1 MQAISTPMLHRSLK
15 LSNSKILK
23 DFIQSMESAKQFY
36 ATGKRKDSVAKV
48 WLVPGTGKI
57 VVNNREMDEYFDI
70 SVNQESLIS
79 PLVLTDKSD
88 AFDIKITVMGGGQSG
103 QAGAIRQ
110 GVSKALVL
118 SDPDLRGVLKSAG
131 FLTRDSRQKER
142 KKYGKK
148 GARASFQFSKR

>member
-1 MQAISTPMLHRSLK
+1 
-15 LSNSKILK
+15 
-23 DFIQSMESAKQFY
+23 MESGNVFY

-48 WLVPGTGKI
+48 WLAPGTGKV

-70 SVNQESLIS
+70 GVNRKALVS
-79 PLVLTDKSD
+79 PLVLTANSD
-88 AFDIKITVMGGGQSG
+88 AFDIKVTVMGGGQTG
-103 QAGAIRQ
+103 QAGAIRH

-118 SDPDLRGVLKSAG
+118 VDPELRAILKSAG
-131 FLTRDSRQKER
+131 FLTRDARKKER

>member
-1 MQAISTPMLHRSLK
+1 
-15 LSNSKILK
+15 
-23 DFIQSMESAKQFY
+23 MESGNVFY

-57 VVNNREMDEYFDI
+57 TVNNREMTEYFDI
-70 SVNQESLIS
+70 PVNQESLVS
-79 PLVLTDKSD
+79 PLVLTQKDD
-88 AFDIKITVMGGGQSG
+88 AFDVRVTVMGGGQTG
-103 QAGAIRQ
+103 QAGAVRL
-110 GVSKALVL
+110 GVSKALVA
-118 SDPDLRGVLKSAG
+118 SDPELRGVLKNAG

>member
-1 MQAISTPMLHRSLK
+1 
-15 LSNSKILK
+15 
-23 DFIQSMESAKQFY
+23 MESGNVFY

-48 WLVPGTGKI
+48 WLVPGTGKV

-70 SVNQESLIS
+70 SVNRKALVS
-79 PLVLTDKSD
+79 PLVLTANSD
-88 AFDIKITVMGGGQSG
+88 AFDIKVTVMGGGQTG
-103 QAGAIRQ
+103 QAGAIRH

-118 SDPDLRGVLKSAG
+118 VDPELRAVLKSAG
-131 FLTRDSRQKER
+131 FLTRDSRTKER

>member
-1 MQAISTPMLHRSLK
+1 
-15 LSNSKILK
+15 
-23 DFIQSMESAKQFY
+23 MESGNVFY

-48 WLVPGTGKI
+48 WLLPGTGKI
-57 VVNNREMDEYFDI
+57 VVNNREMEEYFDVA
-70 SVNQESLIS
+70 VNQEQLTS

-88 AFDIKITVMGGGQSG
+88 AFDIKITVMGGGQTG

-118 SDPDLRGVLKSAG
+118 VDPELRGVLKTAG
-131 FLTRDSRQKER
+131 FLTRDARKKER

>member
-1 MQAISTPMLHRSLK
+1 
-15 LSNSKILK
+15 
-23 DFIQSMESAKQFY
+23 MESGNVFY

-48 WLVPGTGKI
+48 WLTPGTGKI
-57 VVNNREMDEYFDI
+57 IVNKKDLNEYFELDVTRDLL
-70 SVNQESLIS
+70 SS
-79 PLVLTDKSD
+79 PLVLIQQSD
-88 AFDIKITVMGGGQSG
+88 AFDIKVTVMGGGKSG
-103 QAGAIRQ
+103 QAGAIRL

-131 FLTRDSRQKER
+131 FLTRDARKKER

>member
-1 MQAISTPMLHRSLK
+1 
-15 LSNSKILK
+15 
-23 DFIQSMESAKQFY
+23 MESANQFY
-36 ATGKRKDSVAKV
+36 ATGKRKSSVAKV
-48 WLVPGTGKI
+48 WLMPGTGKI
-57 VVNNREMDEYFDI
+57 IVNNRELDDYFD
-70 SVNQESLIS
+70 VPANRNVLTS
-79 PLVLTDKSD
+79 PLFLTDKSD
-88 AFDIKITVMGGGQSG
+88 AFDIKITVMGGGYTG

-131 FLTRDSRQKER
+131 FITRDARQKER

>member
-1 MQAISTPMLHRSLK
+1 
-15 LSNSKILK
+15 
-23 DFIQSMESAKQFY
+23 MESGNVFY

-48 WLVPGTGKI
+48 WLIPGTGKV

-70 SVNQESLIS
+70 SVNRKALVS
-79 PLVLTDKSD
+79 PLILTDNSD
-88 AFDIKITVMGGGQSG
+88 AFDIKVTVMGGGQTG
-103 QAGAIRQ
+103 QAGAIRH

-118 SDPDLRGVLKSAG
+118 VDPELRAVLKSAG
-131 FLTRDSRQKER
+131 FLTRDARKKER

>member
-1 MQAISTPMLHRSLK
+1 
-15 LSNSKILK
+15 
-23 DFIQSMESAKQFY
+23 METGNVFY

-48 WLVPGTGKI
+48 WLLPGTGKI
-57 VVNNREMDEYFDI
+57 VVNNREMEEYFDI
-70 SVNQESLIS
+70 TVNQDLLTS

-103 QAGAIRQ
+103 QAGAVRQ

-118 SDPDLRGVLKSAG
+118 VDPELRGVLKAAG

>member
-1 MQAISTPMLHRSLK
+1 
-15 LSNSKILK
+15 
-23 DFIQSMESAKQFY
+23 MESGNVFY

-48 WLVPGTGKI
+48 WLIPGTGKI
-57 VVNNREMDEYFDI
+57 VVNNREMEDYFDI
-70 SVNQESLIS
+70 SVNQDVLTS
-79 PLVLTDKSD
+79 PLVLADKAD
-88 AFDIKITVMGGGQSG
+88 AFDIKVTVMGGGQTG
-103 QAGAIRQ
+103 QAGAVRL

-118 SDPDLRGVLKSAG
+118 ADPELRGVLKSAG

>member
-1 MQAISTPMLHRSLK
+1 
-15 LSNSKILK
+15 
-23 DFIQSMESAKQFY
+23 MESTNQFY
-36 ATGKRKDSVAKV
+36 ATGKRKNSVAKV
-48 WLVPGTGKI
+48 WLMPGTGKI
-57 VVNNREMDEYFDI
+57 VINNRELDEYFD
-70 SVNQESLIS
+70 VPTNRDAMKS

-88 AFDIKITVMGGGQSG
+88 AFDLKITVMGGGYTG

-131 FLTRDSRQKER
+131 FLTRDARQKER